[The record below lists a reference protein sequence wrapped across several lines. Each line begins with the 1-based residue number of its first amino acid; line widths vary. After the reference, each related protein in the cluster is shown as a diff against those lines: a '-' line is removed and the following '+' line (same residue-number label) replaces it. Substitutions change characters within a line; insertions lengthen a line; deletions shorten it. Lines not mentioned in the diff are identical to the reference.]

1 MFVAILLLILSY
13 LLGSIPF
20 GLIIGK
26 TAGKDLRENGSGNIG
41 STNAI
46 RILGLKLGLL
56 SAFCDIIKGMLVVI
70 LIYILEANGIWYNP
84 LVINGDSLYVLY
96 GIAAVIGHCFP
107 IYIKFK
113 GGKAVATSLGVL
125 LITVPLSGVCALVVF
140 LAVLLITGIVSISS
154 TCATLAAWI
163 SAMILYAFTIDN
175 KLYSC
180 LFLIALVIL
189 IVLKHIPNYKRLLN
203 GTENSFKKK
212 RVK

>member
-1 MFVAILLLILSY
+1 
-13 LLGSIPF
+13 
-20 GLIIGK
+20 
-26 TAGKDLRENGSGNIG
+26 
-41 STNAI
+41 
-46 RILGLKLGLL
+46 
-56 SAFCDIIKGMLVVI
+56 MLVII
-70 LIYILEANGIWYNP
+70 LIYLLEANGIWYNP

-180 LFLIALVIL
+180 LFLITLVIL

-212 RVK
+212 KVK

>member
-56 SAFCDIIKGMLVVI
+56 SACCDVIKGMLVI
-70 LIYILEANGIWYNP
+70 LLIYILEANGIWYNP

-125 LITVPLSGVCALVVF
+125 FVTVPLSAVCALVVF
-140 LAVLLITGIVSISS
+140 LIVMLITGIVSISS
-154 TCATLAAWI
+154 TLATLMYWI

-175 KLYSC
+175 KIFSC
-180 LFLIALVIL
+180 LFLLTLVIL
-189 IVLKHIPNYKRLLN
+189 IVLKHIPNYKRLIN
-203 GTENSFKKK
+203 KTEHSFKKK
-212 RVK
+212 REK

>member
-56 SAFCDIIKGMLVVI
+56 SAFCDIIKGMLVII
-70 LIYILEANGIWYNP
+70 LVYILEANGIWYNP

-125 LITVPLSGVCALVVF
+125 FITVPISGVCALDAIS
-140 LAVLLITGIVSISS
+140 LQRAPCGTKKNRAVCT
-154 TCATLAAWI
+154 
-163 SAMILYAFTIDN
+163 D
-175 KLYSC
+175 
-180 LFLIALVIL
+180 
-189 IVLKHIPNYKRLLN
+189 IPQGQSGRRS
-203 GTENSFKKK
+203 GPGGWCPP
-212 RVK
+212 RP